1 MAVQH
6 GAESAVLLGQSRV
19 VGLVMP
25 HFIARQPIFN
35 HARAVVAYELLF
47 RDGPQNF
54 FPKVDHAVATSRV
67 VHDSLNVFGLK
78 GLVGEARAYINVDR
92 ETLLSGVL
100 DLLPPGRTTVEILET
115 VEPTP
120 DVVGAGAALRHKGYE
135 IALDDFI
142 FAPGYERLVE
152 IADVIKIDF
161 RQTVGPERQHVVER
175 HARRGLRFLAEK
187 VETHA
192 ELEEAARQGYSL
204 FQGYFFSK
212 PEMIVT
218 RAIPESKASRLRLLE
233 LTTHPDLDFRR
244 VEAALRVD
252 AVLSMRLLR
261 YLDSAALGMRVKVTS
276 IKHALTLLGERP
288 LRRWIALAT
297 LASLG
302 EDRPAELVTTA
313 LVRAR
318 FCERVGD
325 RCLCAAAGGELFLVG
340 MLSLADAMM
349 GMPMNELLKSLA
361 VTDSVRDALLGEGKL
376 AAALRLVV
384 AYERAAWADVSA
396 EAARIGLAEVDT
408 AAAYE
413 EALAWAQVMG

>member
-1 MAVQH
+1 
-6 GAESAVLLGQSRV
+6 
-19 VGLVMP
+19 MP

-35 HARAVVAYELLF
+35 RARVVVAYELLF

-67 VHDSLNVFGLK
+67 VHDSLNVFGLT

-120 DVVGAGAALRHKGYE
+120 DVVGASAALRAKGFE

-142 FAPGYERLVE
+142 FAPGYEPLIE
-152 IADVIKIDF
+152 IADVIKIDL
-161 RQTVGPERQHVVER
+161 RQTVGPERRHVVER

-318 FCERVGD
+318 FCERVGE
-325 RCLCAAAGGELFLVG
+325 RCLCAAAAGGELFLVG

-349 GMPMNELLKSLA
+349 GMPMSELLKSLA

-376 AAALRLVV
+376 AAALRLAV
-384 AYERAAWADVSA
+384 AYERAAWAEVSA
-396 EAARIGLAEVDT
+396 EAARLGLAEVDT

-413 EALAWAQVMG
+413 EALAWARVMG